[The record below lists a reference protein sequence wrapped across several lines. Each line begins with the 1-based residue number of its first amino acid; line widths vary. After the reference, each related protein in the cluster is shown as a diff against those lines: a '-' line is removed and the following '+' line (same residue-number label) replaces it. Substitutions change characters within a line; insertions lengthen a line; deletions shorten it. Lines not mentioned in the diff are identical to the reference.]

1 MRTADSYA
9 LPGTLVAEAP
19 DAVRS
24 EFIRRT
30 YAHLAGAVLVFAAL
44 EWVLLVP
51 LRATSERLI
60 GTMLGSQYGWLLVL
74 GAFMLVGWVAERWAR
89 SAVSPA
95 KQYAG
100 LAIYV
105 VAESIIFLPLLYA
118 AAYLT
123 GDPNLIPTAGIMT
136 LGMFGGLT
144 MIVFVTRK
152 DFSWM
157 RSILTIA
164 GFVAMGLIV
173 CSILF
178 GFELGTIF
186 SGAMIALASGYIL
199 YYTSNVMHHYR
210 TDQHVAASLALFAA
224 VALLFWYI
232 LRLLMQLSRR

>member
-1 MRTADSYA
+1 MRTAEAYA
-9 LPGTLVAEAP
+9 PGTIVAAAP
-19 DAVRS
+19 DDVRS
-24 EFIRRT
+24 AFIRRT

-51 LRATSERLI
+51 LRETSEKLI
-60 GTMLGSQYGWLLVL
+60 FAMLGTRFSWLFVL
-74 GAFMLVGWVAERWAR
+74 GAFMLVGWIADKWAR
-89 SAVSPA
+89 TAVSPA

-100 LAIYV
+100 LALYV
-105 VAESIIFLPLLYA
+105 VAEAIIFLPLLYA
-118 AAYLT
+118 AAVLT

-144 MIVFVTRK
+144 LIVFVTRK

-157 RSILTIA
+157 RSILVIA

-186 SGAMIALASGYIL
+186 SAAMIALASGYIL

-210 TDQHVAASLALFAA
+210 TDQHVAAALTLFAA
-224 VALLFWYI
+224 VALLFYYI
-232 LRLLMQLSRR
+232 LRLLMQLRR

>member
-1 MRTADSYA
+1 MRVEAYG
-9 LPGTLVAEAP
+9 LPGTVVAEAP
-19 DAVRS
+19 DEVRS
-24 EFIRRT
+24 AFIRRT

-51 LRATSERLI
+51 LKATSERLI
-60 GTMLGSQYGWLLVL
+60 FAMLGTRYSWLLVL
-74 GAFMLVGWVAERWAR
+74 GAFMLVGWVAEKWAKT
-89 SAVSPA
+89 ATSPA

-100 LAIYV
+100 LGLYV
-105 VAESIIFLPLLYA
+105 VAESILFLPLLYA
-118 AAYLT
+118 AAFLT

-136 LGMFGGLT
+136 LGMFAGLT
-144 MIVFVTRK
+144 AIVFVTRS

-157 RSILTIA
+157 RSILVIA
-164 GFVAMGLIV
+164 GMVAMGLIV

-199 YYTSNVMHHYR
+199 YYTSNVLHHYR
-210 TDQHVAASLALFAA
+210 PEQHVAAALTLFAA

-232 LRLLMQLSRR
+232 LRLLMQLRRS